1 MTICAISTPAGRG
14 GIAVIRISGPQ
25 AIQITEKIWKG
36 RPLTDAPTHTAH
48 FGRIIDPDD
57 HSRIIDEAVAT
68 IFRGPRSFTGED
80 TVEISVH
87 GSTYIQAEVIQLLT
101 KTGARIAAPGE
112 FTQRAFTNGRL
123 DLAQAEAVADLIA
136 TSSRA
141 AHNLAISQLSGRFS
155 SHIEELRAQLI
166 NLAAL
171 LELELDFSEEDVSFA
186 DRNTLR
192 QLALKIIDHL
202 CSLSKSFST
211 GQAIINGTPVAIIGQ
226 PNAGKSSLLNALLHT
241 DRAIVSDIP
250 GTTRDTIEDTTE
262 INGHLIRFIDTAGI
276 RDTADPIETLGIRRA
291 YKAAQQ
297 ASIILLVI
305 DPTEAPY
312 STLGH
317 TITQLTA
324 DSPATIIPLLNKTDQ
339 LTPDQTQHHLSL
351 ITRALKTTD
360 APHTPVLPI
369 SATQAQ
375 GIDNLCQQIHQH
387 ISSQLPPEESIII
400 TNARHHQAITEA
412 HTHLTDLITAID
424 TGLTPDLQAHHLR
437 QAISTLATI
446 TGEITTPTLLQT
458 IFSRFCIC
466 K

>member
-36 RPLTDAPTHTAH
+36 RQLTDAPTHTAH

-155 SHIEELRAQLI
+155 SHIEELRDQLI

-171 LELELDFSEEDVSFA
+171 LELELDF
-186 DRNTLR
+186 
-192 QLALKIIDHL
+192 
-202 CSLSKSFST
+202 
-211 GQAIINGTPVAIIGQ
+211 
-226 PNAGKSSLLNALLHT
+226 
-241 DRAIVSDIP
+241 
-250 GTTRDTIEDTTE
+250 
-262 INGHLIRFIDTAGI
+262 
-276 RDTADPIETLGIRRA
+276 
-291 YKAAQQ
+291 
-297 ASIILLVI
+297 
-305 DPTEAPY
+305 
-312 STLGH
+312 
-317 TITQLTA
+317 
-324 DSPATIIPLLNKTDQ
+324 
-339 LTPDQTQHHLSL
+339 
-351 ITRALKTTD
+351 
-360 APHTPVLPI
+360 
-369 SATQAQ
+369 
-375 GIDNLCQQIHQH
+375 
-387 ISSQLPPEESIII
+387 
-400 TNARHHQAITEA
+400 
-412 HTHLTDLITAID
+412 
-424 TGLTPDLQAHHLR
+424 
-437 QAISTLATI
+437 
-446 TGEITTPTLLQT
+446 
-458 IFSRFCIC
+458 
-466 K
+466 